1 MRSVALESFGGP
13 EVLSV
18 RELPTPVPLD
28 GQIRVR
34 VDFATVNP
42 TDLLFRKGAQ
52 QAALESS
59 EGPWI
64 PGMELAGV
72 VDTVGADCTDSGL
85 VPGDA
90 VVGIV
95 NPRRSEGGAYASFVC
110 LAPSSVAVR
119 PAAIPAQEAATLPM
133 NGLTAIMAIEAIG
146 LDGGASV
153 LVTGAA
159 GALGGYVVQL
169 AHASG
174 LVVIAHGRASDEKT
188 LRELGADHVVAGT
201 EPLADAVHRLF
212 PDGADALVDSA
223 VLGAEAAAAV
233 REGGVMVHV
242 RSASA
247 DADPRLEHKVVSVS
261 KRMGDKAALEQVI
274 ADAEKG
280 VLTPRVAKVLGMTQA
295 AEAHQLV
302 ERGGLRGR
310 IVLDLR
316 PGSDPAPERERGGLR
331 TR

>member
-72 VDTVGADCTDSGL
+72 VDAVGADCADSGL
-85 VPGDA
+85 VSGDL
-90 VVGIV
+90 VVAIV
-95 NPRRSEGGAYASFVC
+95 NPRRSEGGAYAAFVC
-110 LAPSSVAVR
+110 LAPSSIAVR
-119 PAAIPAQEAATLPM
+119 PAAIPAPEAATLPM
-133 NGLTAIMAIEAIG
+133 NGLTAIMAVEAIG
-146 LDGGASV
+146 LGAGDSV

-169 AHASG
+169 AHAAG
-174 LVVIAHGRASDEKT
+174 LVVVAHGSATDEKT
-188 LRELGADHVVAGT
+188 LRDLGADHVVTGS
-201 EPLADAVHRLF
+201 ERLAEAVRRLF
-212 PDGADALVDSA
+212 PDGVDALVDSA
-223 VLGAEAAAAV
+223 VLGVEAAAAV

-242 RSASA
+242 RAAPA
-247 DADPRLEHKVVSVS
+247 DADPRLAHKVVSVS
-261 KRMGDKAALEQVI
+261 KRMGDKAALEQVV
-274 ADAEKG
+274 ADAQKG
-280 VLTPRVAKVLGMTQA
+280 VLTPRVAKVLAMTQA
-295 AEAHQLV
+295 AEAHRLI

-316 PGSDPAPERERGGLR
+316 AGPDPEA
-331 TR
+331 

>member
-1 MRSVALESFGGP
+1 MRSVALEAFGDH

-18 RELPTPVPLD
+18 REVPTPSPRADQVR
-28 GQIRVR
+28 IR

-72 VDTVGADCTDSGL
+72 VDAVGADCADSGL
-85 VPGDA
+85 LPGDP

-110 LAPSSVAVR
+110 LAPSSIAVR
-119 PAAIPAQEAATLPM
+119 PAAISAPEAATLPM
-133 NGLTAIMAIEAIG
+133 NGLTAIMAVEAIG
-146 LDGGASV
+146 LDAGDSV

-169 AHASG
+169 AHAAG
-174 LVVIAHGRASDEKT
+174 LVVIAHGRATDEKT
-188 LRELGADHVVAGT
+188 LRDLGADHVVAGS
-201 EPLADAVHRLF
+201 EPLAEAVHRLF
-212 PDGADALVDSA
+212 PDGVDALVDSA
-223 VLGAEAAAAV
+223 VLGGVAAAAV

-242 RSASA
+242 RPAPA
-247 DADPRLEHKVVSVS
+247 DADPRLAHKVVSVS
-261 KRMGDKAALEQVI
+261 KRMGDKAALEQVV

-280 VLTPRVAKVLGMTQA
+280 VLTPRVAKVLAMTQA
-295 AEAHQLV
+295 AEAHRLV
-302 ERGGLRGR
+302 EGGGLRGR

-316 PGSDPAPERERGGLR
+316 PGPDPEA
-331 TR
+331 